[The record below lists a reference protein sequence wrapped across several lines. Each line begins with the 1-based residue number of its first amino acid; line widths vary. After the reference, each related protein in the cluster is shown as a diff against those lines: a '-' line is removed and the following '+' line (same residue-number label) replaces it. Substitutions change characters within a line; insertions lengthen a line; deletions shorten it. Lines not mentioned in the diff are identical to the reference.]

1 MNKLLITAAKG
12 CLWITAT
19 FAAIVLLHG
28 LSYAADITAHG
39 MQTRGHGT
47 DGKLSGEGFS
57 VPSGKTGS
65 ITGAE
70 CDGDGFWVEGGG
82 AGVRRFKTANA
93 AIGATFSPGS
103 YRVYPNLKK
112 EQEIAGVTITVRI
125 FGTITA
131 GGGVPPPPGLRNPLQ
146 VRHQTFSPAV
156 VLEPGMYNIWV
167 RVGEYA
173 PGQEVDS
180 NNVTA
185 YGGGTWTKYS
195 NVNFSPGGKPR
206 HVTIFPDQV
215 RDSIYFTDFN
225 DPRYGTPGP
234 NEFILHVDNRSL
246 RDTVTYV
253 FQRTGTGES
262 SDPSPSGG
270 VPTGTVTT
278 KLAGVWTGYMA
289 GKMSG
294 QSQVLQTGRSLTF
307 INEFGSR
314 SQGTFKN
321 ETTVVATDWE
331 GGLHGQLVEGGRR
344 INWAN
349 NTWWILKESSNKR

>member
-1 MNKLLITAAKG
+1 
-12 CLWITAT
+12 
-19 FAAIVLLHG
+19 
-28 LSYAADITAHG
+28 
-39 MQTRGHGT
+39 
-47 DGKLSGEGFS
+47 
-57 VPSGKTGS
+57 
-65 ITGAE
+65 
-70 CDGDGFWVEGGG
+70 
-82 AGVRRFKTANA
+82 
-93 AIGATFSPGS
+93 
-103 YRVYPNLKK
+103 
-112 EQEIAGVTITVRI
+112 
-125 FGTITA
+125 
-131 GGGVPPPPGLRNPLQ
+131 
-146 VRHQTFSPAV
+146 
-156 VLEPGMYNIWV
+156 
-167 RVGEYA
+167 
-173 PGQEVDS
+173 
-180 NNVTA
+180 
-185 YGGGTWTKYS
+185 
-195 NVNFSPGGKPR
+195 
-206 HVTIFPDQV
+206 V

-349 NTWWILKESSNKR
+349 NTWWILKESSDKPIAGKEGGGTAMPIQLAGVWTSYMAGKMSGQSQVLQTGRSLTFINEFGSRSQGTFKNETTVVATDWEGGLHGQLVEGGRRINWANNTWWILKESSNKR